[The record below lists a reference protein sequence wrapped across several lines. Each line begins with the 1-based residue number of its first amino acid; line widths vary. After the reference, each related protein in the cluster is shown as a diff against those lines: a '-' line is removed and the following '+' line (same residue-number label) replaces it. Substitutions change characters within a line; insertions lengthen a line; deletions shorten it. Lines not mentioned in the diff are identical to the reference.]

1 MDLAYSDEQVQLRDS
16 VLRYTRNQC
25 SFETRSVRL
34 ADGGFDATL
43 WSEVAELGW
52 FALAVAEE
60 VGGLGGSAVDLGLV
74 MEGVGR
80 ALIVE
85 PIAPAII
92 AGLTLSWAGDAS
104 QRAQWL
110 DPFLAGKTVLALAFA
125 EPENPLDLTRP
136 QTAVVRDG
144 AGWRLS
150 GQKAMVA
157 AGDRAAAVL
166 VPASLPDG
174 GLGLFVVPTDRP
186 GVTRRAIVLQDQTRV
201 ADIQFDSVE
210 LEQTHLLSGPTEA
223 RAALDRAFDLAIAA
237 QAAEAVGAIDV
248 MVEMTLEYLKTR
260 QQFGKPLSANQAL
273 QHRMVDIYMAGE
285 EARSAVL
292 SAALAMETSS
302 TADRSRAISL
312 AKIEINRLSR
322 LVAQEAVQLHG
333 AIGTTEDLPIS
344 HYFRRLTLIGRTF
357 GGTDW
362 HIRRV
367 ARIDRQAA

>member
-16 VLRYTRNQC
+16 VLRYTRDQC

-52 FALAVAEE
+52 FALPLAEE

-110 DPFLAGKTVLALAFA
+110 DPFLAGETVLALAFA

-150 GQKAMVA
+150 GQKAMVVG
-157 AGDRAAAVL
+157 GDRAAAFL

-210 LEQTHLLSGPTEA
+210 LEQTHLLSGPTDA

-285 EARSAVL
+285 EASSAAL

-367 ARIDRQAA
+367 ARIDCQAA